1 MTIATDSH
9 TYVEM
14 LTTFPPRP
22 IKSSIECDQVQA
34 VIDQLLDEQ
43 QLSEEQ
49 RDYLNLLA
57 LLIEDYEAKT
67 FAISDIYGVEL
78 LKVLIVDRGLKQ
90 KDLVPIFKTES
101 IVSAVLSGQRNLTV
115 EHIENLANFFHLSP
129 AVFFK
134 TSMNG

>member
-9 TYVEM
+9 TYVKL

-57 LLIEDYEAKT
+57 LLIEDYETKI
-67 FAISDIYGVEL
+67 FPVSDIYGIEL
-78 LKVLIVDRGLKQ
+78 LRVLIADRGLKQ

-115 EHIENLANFFHLSP
+115 EHIENLAKFFHLSP

-134 TSMNG
+134 NSMNA

>member
-9 TYVEM
+9 TYIEM

-22 IKSSIECDQVQA
+22 IKSSIECDEVQA
-34 VIDQLLDEQ
+34 VIDRLLDEQ

-49 RDYLNLLA
+49 RDYLNLLG
-57 LLIEDYEAKT
+57 LLIEDYEAKV
-67 FAISDIYGVEL
+67 FPISDIYGVEL
-78 LKVLIVDRGLKQ
+78 LKVLIADRSLKQ

-115 EHIENLANFFHLSP
+115 EHIENLASLFHLSP
-129 AVFFK
+129 AVFLK
-134 TSMNG
+134 NAVNV

>member
-22 IKSSIECDQVQA
+22 IKSVIECDKLQD
-34 VIDQLLDEQ
+34 VIDQLLDER

-49 RDYLNLLA
+49 QDYLNLLG
-57 LLIEDYEAKT
+57 LLMEDYEAKN
-67 FAISDIYGVEL
+67 FPVSDIYGVDL
-78 LKVLIVDRGLKQ
+78 LKILIADRGLKQ

-101 IVSAVLSGQRNLTV
+101 IVSAVLNGQRNLTI
-115 EHIENLANFFHLSP
+115 EHIEKLADFFHLSP

-134 TSMNG
+134 NSVNV

>member
-9 TYVEM
+9 TYIEM

-22 IKSSIECDQVQA
+22 IKSSIECDEVQA
-34 VIDQLLDEQ
+34 VIDRLLDEQ

-49 RDYLNLLA
+49 RDYLNLLG
-57 LLIEDYEAKT
+57 LLIEDYEAKV
-67 FAISDIYGVEL
+67 FPISDIYGVEL
-78 LKVLIVDRGLKQ
+78 LKVLIADRSLKQ

-115 EHIENLANFFHLSP
+115 EHIENLASFFHLSP

-134 TSMNG
+134 NAVNV

>member
-9 TYVEM
+9 TYIEM

-22 IKSSIECDQVQA
+22 IKSSIECDEVQA
-34 VIDQLLDEQ
+34 VIDRLLDEQ

-49 RDYLNLLA
+49 RDYLNLLG
-57 LLIEDYEAKT
+57 LLIEDYEAKV
-67 FAISDIYGVEL
+67 FPVSDIYGVEL
-78 LKVLIVDRGLKQ
+78 LKVLIADRSLKQ

-115 EHIENLANFFHLSP
+115 EHIENLASLFHLSP

-134 TSMNG
+134 NAVNV